1 MEDRHPKMKQTK
13 IRQKSPKR
21 DIPETEIEQPVW
33 VKQYVWV
40 YTNQIYKM
48 ADNYMASPSQQ
59 VRANDDLIIFL
70 NAIDSL

>member
-1 MEDRHPKMKQTK
+1 MEDQHPKMKQTK
-13 IRQKSPKR
+13 IRQTSPE
-21 DIPETEIEQPVW
+21 PETEIEPPVW